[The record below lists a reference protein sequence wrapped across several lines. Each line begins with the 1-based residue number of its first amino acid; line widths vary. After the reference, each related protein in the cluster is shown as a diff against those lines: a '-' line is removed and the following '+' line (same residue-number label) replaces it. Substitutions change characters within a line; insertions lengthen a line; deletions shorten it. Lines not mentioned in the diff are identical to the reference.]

1 MGLVKEDKQKQ
12 ANASP
17 RQTYKRNA
25 RQDKLPK
32 WLMAEQ
38 EKGNSQEGKQASGVA
53 EATESKTSVTQTES
67 KKRIA
72 ALMEEQRKRLR
83 EKKDESEWNQ

>member
-38 EKGNSQEGKQASGVA
+38 EKGNSQESKQASGVA
-53 EATESKTSVTQTES
+53 EATESKTSASQTES

-72 ALMEEQRKRLR
+72 ALMEERKRLR
-83 EKKDESEWNQ
+83 EKKDEGEWNQ